1 MNFSLSRILEATR
14 DSKTYLDRAD
24 FLVSWNQVITQKR
37 EVKYLESHKFQILS
51 NETENRIF
59 QYFNIVWPLV
69 PLRNL
74 YNILE

>member
-37 EVKYLESHKFQILS
+37 EVKYLESHKFHRYSVTRQRRGSFSVLIL
-51 NETENRIF
+51 
-59 QYFNIVWPLV
+59 YD
-69 PLRNL
+69 
-74 YNILE
+74 Y